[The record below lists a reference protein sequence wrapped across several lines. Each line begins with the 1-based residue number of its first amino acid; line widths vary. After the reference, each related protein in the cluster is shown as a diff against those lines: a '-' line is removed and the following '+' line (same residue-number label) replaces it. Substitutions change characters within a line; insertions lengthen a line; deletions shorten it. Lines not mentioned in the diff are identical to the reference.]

1 MADPRDEDLVLGYVT
16 VPNRDAAVAIGRHV
30 VEQRLAACA
39 NVLPGMTSIYRWK
52 GQIQTDDEC
61 VLILKTRRAL
71 REKLS
76 QLVVALHSYD
86 CPCVVFLPVRGGNP
100 AFLDW
105 LHQETE
111 PVP

>member
-1 MADPRDEDLVLGYVT
+1 VAEPCDDDLVFGYVT
-16 VPNRDAAVAIGRHV
+16 VPHRDAALAIGRHV

-39 NVLPGMTSIYRWK
+39 NVLPSMTSIYRWK
-52 GQIQTDDEC
+52 GQIQTDDES
-61 VLILKTRRAL
+61 VLILKTRRGL
-71 REKLS
+71 QEKLS

-105 LHQETE
+105 LKQQTE